1 MELNNFLLSIDEDG
15 IAVFTANRPEKL
27 NAMDATAWHE
37 LLTFFTQVNERP
49 DVHAV
54 IITGAGEKADEEER
68 AGSLFPPP
76 ASFSRRIQS
85 RPPNPRQF
93 TSAAL
98 SPPGLQSLPYGPFKH
113 TLP

>member
-49 DVHAV
+49 
-54 IITGAGEKADEEER
+54 TC
-68 AGSLFPPP
+68 
-76 ASFSRRIQS
+76 
-85 RPPNPRQF
+85 
-93 TSAAL
+93 
-98 SPPGLQSLPYGPFKH
+98 
-113 TLP
+113 TL